1 VIGDAIHDGRHGML
15 AHSEVQVAV
24 GFSAL
29 WEALLALDVVEVRVG
44 EVGGAADQFRQAGV
58 PCL

>member
-1 VIGDAIHDGRHGML
+1 ML

-29 WEALLALDVVEVRVG
+29 WEALLALDVGEVRVG

-58 PCL
+58 PCQ